1 MKTQEQKIEEL
12 LDEIARLEDD
22 NNWLRLALGTA
33 CLALLIVILG
43 VIQ

>member
-12 LDEIARLEDD
+12 LDEIVRLEDS
-22 NNWLRLALGTA
+22 NIWLRLALGMA
-33 CLALLIVILG
+33 CVALIIVILG